1 MLPMIDRDG
10 NGLAFL
16 LSLPRSGSTLLSAIF
31 SGHEVI
37 HAPNEPWIL
46 LSLSSIYDA
55 APTRSGISK
64 SRHDDGWALRAMK
77 DFLTHEQ
84 FTRASREF
92 AFSAYQSSLAEA
104 GKTFFIDKTPRYFH
118 ILPWIDE
125 LFPLSGKIWLKRN
138 PLDVAAS
145 YLTTWGDTPEQL
157 TGDPLVPG
165 SYDLTIGLRQ
175 LADYVDKRGDVL
187 EVRYEDIAIDPVPIL
202 EQVCAHLKVSY
213 QPGMVEYEKSG
224 DFAQRQLR
232 ALGDKKL
239 YNHSLPHSG
248 SIGRWEK
255 VLAPAGVQ
263 RLVDFLGVGI
273 FERMGY
279 PETVSRLRAMGVRF
293 PTDAELVDRH
303 SEILGKTLDSP
314 VSALEGAINIARG
327 YYREARKRK
336 FPPWFLTREGLRARA
351 AKKKL
356 ISARNDLLLLR
367 KQRGE
372 E

>member
-1 MLPMIDRDG
+1 
-10 NGLAFL
+10 
-16 LSLPRSGSTLLSAIF
+16 
-31 SGHEVI
+31 
-37 HAPNEPWIL
+37 
-46 LSLSSIYDA
+46 
-55 APTRSGISK
+55 
-64 SRHDDGWALRAMK
+64 MK

-84 FTRASREF
+84 FTQASREF

-104 GKTFFIDKTPRYFH
+104 GKAFFIDKTPRYFH

-187 EVRYEDIAIDPVPIL
+187 EVRYEDIALNPVPIV

-224 DFAQRQLR
+224 DFLERQRR
-232 ALGDKKL
+232 ALGDRKL
-239 YNHSLPHSG
+239 YNHSSPHSG

-255 VLAPAGVQ
+255 VLDPAGVQ
-263 RLVDFLGVGI
+263 RLVDFLGAGI

-279 PETVSRLRAMGVRF
+279 PETILRLKAMGIRF
-293 PTDAELVDRH
+293 PTDAELADRH
-303 SEILGKTLDSP
+303 SKILCKTLDSP
-314 VSALEGAINIARG
+314 VSALEGAINIARRF
-327 YYREARKRK
+327 YREARKRK
-336 FPPWFLTREGLRARA
+336 FPPWFLTRDGLRARA

-356 ISARNDLLLLR
+356 VSAQHYLSLLR